1 MDDSA
6 PNLAGAPDTISEG
19 PMRSARSRIFDSLR
33 RELMGPYEGP
43 NERFSGEFP
52 TSRYIVGRL
61 APINQRISGEED
73 DRLGAGEEEE
83 ETGDVD
89 EQLPLVLGFHPSSIG
104 LSFILDEP
112 CKSLDVRVT
121 WGDYR
126 REGDVEDTGETDR
139 RPHPSEDQRDVV
151 GAEANSERAPRS
163 GSAWQ
168 RYPRET
174 LVRQIPVPKPG
185 RLRQIPLSQAQVPA
199 GIIVD
204 GFEDPN
210 IVLEG
215 VVHQV
220 GLQRAVS
227 LFIVNRRQKLELSN
241 RLKDERW
248 MLQVRFE
255 IVSSDGTAVFISRP
269 QDKGAQSFDSEAQSY
284 ELLYREAREFSSGHG
299 VAADWELAE
308 DRTRASRIWSEFI
321 PARELPSLTAPSDI
335 AGTAVLDMKS
345 LAETGT
351 SEAAVAALNPLVDQ
365 YSDWIRQQLES
376 LSYTP
381 FVNDV
386 ALKTVAEEHLHRC
399 EISAHR
405 MRVSLEIILRDK
417 EVFEAF
423 RFANRAMWDQRIH
436 SLWAQENRKRGQ
448 VAGSASDF
456 DTPGNRTWRPFQ
468 MGFILQ
474 CLSGIA
480 DPDGEGANDRKIADL
495 LWFPTAGGKTEA
507 YLGLSAFT
515 LGLRRLRRRNNDD
528 GGAGVAI
535 LMRYTLRLLT
545 VQQFQRAS
553 ALISSCE
560 LIRRSY
566 PQVWGSEPFRIG
578 LWVGRN
584 TTPNSHTGN
593 GGALDAL
600 TRLSQRQRPR
610 AGSPVQLFSCP
621 RCGETLASERDGTP
635 LSNSYRSDD
644 DARRIII
651 SCRNPTCE
659 LTEQSSPG
667 VGIPAVVVD
676 EEIYRL
682 CPSLVIATVDKF
694 AQLAYNG
701 RTQMLFG
708 RRNRLSAA
716 YGHLGEAHGEKV
728 EGRQIKDASP
738 AEPLLPPDL
747 LIQDE
752 LHLIS
757 GPLGTLVG
765 LYETAVAALCD
776 RRGQS
781 GLIPAKI
788 IASTATIRRAPQQMR
803 RLYNHDVAV
812 FPPSGVIAGDSFF
825 AKEQEIQ
832 VSNDRTAGRLYVGV
846 NAPGTSQKTLLV
858 RTYAILLAAAQAEI
872 DARPDIADPYATLV
886 GYFSSLR
893 ALGGAKRLVEDDV
906 RNVRLKFISNR
917 RALPQRR
924 IHEHAHE
931 LTSRKKSWEIP
942 SLLKLLER
950 SFPRGK
956 GNYPVDVLLATN
968 MISVGVDIDRLGLM
982 VVAGQPKTTSEYIQA
997 TSRVGRASPGL
1008 VVTMYNWLGIRDLS
1022 HYERFRSYHE
1032 ALYRFVE
1039 AISVTPYSS
1048 RAIDRG
1054 LHGVL
1059 VSMARLGM
1067 TGLAPEVAAQRFDA
1081 ASAEFTNLLDKI
1093 QLRAQAVLES
1103 SKQGEAVR
1111 KIAEMHG
1118 DTWSRWAADP
1128 LRYRWLND
1136 TQAPPQNARV
1146 LLRASGTP
1154 ASKRGLW
1161 EAPTSLREVERTAA
1175 FYLHKATPDDASQS

>member
-1 MDDSA
+1 MDVTLPETLPA
-6 PNLAGAPDTISEG
+6 PNAVTEG
-19 PMRSARSRIFDSLR
+19 PTRSARGRIVDVLR
-33 RELMGPYEGP
+33 HELMGPYDGP
-43 NERFSGEFP
+43 DERFAGEYP
-52 TSRYIVGRL
+52 TSRYVVGRL
-61 APINQRISGEED
+61 APINQRVSVAED
-73 DRLGAGEEEE
+73 DAMGAGEEEE
-83 ETGDVD
+83 ETGPED
-89 EQLPLVLGFHPSSIG
+89 EPLPLILGFHPSSIG
-104 LSFILDEP
+104 LSFILDEH
-112 CKSLDVRVT
+112 CSFLDVRVT

-126 REGDVEDTGETDR
+126 REGGAEGAEETDLEIGT
-139 RPHPSEDQRDVV
+139 SESQSDAAGEISSSKQ
-151 GAEANSERAPRS
+151 EREP
-163 GSAWQ
+163 GFVWQ
-168 RYPRET
+168 RYQRET
-174 LVRQIPVPKPG
+174 LIRKIPIPNSG
-185 RLRQIPLSQAQVPA
+185 RIHQLPLTQAGAPD
-199 GIIVD
+199 GTILE
-204 GFEDPN
+204 GFEDQN
-210 IVLEG
+210 VVLEG

-220 GLQRAVS
+220 GSQRAVS
-227 LFIVNRRQKLELSN
+227 LFVVNRRQKLELSN
-241 RLKDERW
+241 RGKDERW

-255 IVSSDGTAVFISRP
+255 ISSSDGAAVFVSRP
-269 QDKGAQSFDSEAQSY
+269 YDTGVQNSDPEAQSY
-284 ELLYREAREFSSGHG
+284 ELLYRDAREFSSGHG
-299 VAADWELAE
+299 VAADWHLAT
-308 DRTRASRIWSEFI
+308 DGSCATRIWSEFI
-321 PARELPSLTAPSDI
+321 PARELPNLIAPSDI
-335 AGTAVLDMKS
+335 AGSAVLDMKL
-345 LAETGT
+345 LAELSTP
-351 SEAAVAALNPLVDQ
+351 SVAIAALTPLVDR
-365 YSDWIRQQLES
+365 YAEWISLQRES
-376 LSYTP
+376 LERAP
-381 FVNDV
+381 FVDNRS
-386 ALKTVAEEHLHRC
+386 LRSVAEEHLNRC
-399 EISAHR
+399 EISADR
-405 MRVSLEIILRDK
+405 MRTSLRIIERDTD
-417 EVFEAF
+417 VLDAF

-436 SLWAQENRKRGQ
+436 SLWAQANRRRGQ
-448 VAGSASDF
+448 VSGAASDF
-456 DTPGNRTWRPFQ
+456 DTPVNRTWRPFQ

-474 CLSGIA
+474 CLSGVA
-480 DPDGEGANDRKIADL
+480 DPDGEGSSDRKIADL

-515 LGLRRLRRRNNDD
+515 LGLRRLKGRYSSD

-545 VQQFQRAS
+545 VQQFQRAG
-553 ALISSCE
+553 ALIASCE

-566 PQVWGSEPFRIG
+566 PQIWGSEPFRIG

-584 TTPNSHTGN
+584 TTPNQYIGN

-610 AGSPVQLFSCP
+610 GGSPVQLFSCP
-621 RCGETLASERDGTP
+621 RCGEALASERDGAP
-635 LSNSYRSDD
+635 LNGAYRADD
-644 DARRIII
+644 EARRIII

-667 VGIPAVVVD
+667 IGIPAVVVD

-708 RRNRLSAA
+708 RRNRFSAA
-716 YGHLGEAHGEKV
+716 YGHLGEAHGDKI

-738 AEPLLPPDL
+738 ADPLLPPEL

-765 LYETAVAALCD
+765 LYETAVSALCE
-776 RRGQS
+776 RRS
-781 GLIPAKI
+781 KNRLIPAKV
-788 IASTATIRRAPQQMR
+788 IASTATIRRAQQQMR
-803 RLYNHDVAV
+803 RLYTHHVAI
-812 FPPSGVIAGDSFF
+812 FPSSGIIASDSFF
-825 AKEQEIQ
+825 AKEQEIRRD
-832 VSNDRTAGRLYVGV
+832 VDGSAGRLYVGV

-872 DARPDIADPYATLV
+872 DAYPNIADPYSTLV

-917 RALPQRR
+917 RALPLRR

-950 SFPRGK
+950 QFPRDK
-956 GNYPVDVLLATN
+956 GNYPIDVLLATN

-997 TSRVGRASPGL
+997 TSRVGRSSPGL

-1067 TGLAPEVAAQRFDA
+1067 TGLAPELAAQRFDA
-1081 ASAEFTNLLDKI
+1081 ASAEFTNILDEI

-1103 SKQGEAVR
+1103 RKEGEAIR
-1111 KIAEMHG
+1111 KIAEAQG
-1118 DTWSRWAADP
+1118 DIWSKWAADP

-1154 ASKRGLW
+1154 PSKRGLW
-1161 EAPTSLREVERTAA
+1161 EAPTSLREVERTAS
-1175 FYLHKATPDDASQS
+1175 FYLHAATPDETSSS